1 MIAALLGL
9 AVAGTLA
16 CCLGLLLKRDA
27 LDRLHYAA
35 AAGTLPP
42 AVVAVAVWLE
52 EGLAQPSL
60 NATVVALALLVLNP
74 ALVHA
79 TARVLRK
86 P

>member
-1 MIAALLGL
+1 VIAALLGL
-9 AVAGTLA
+9 AVAGSLA
-16 CCLGLLLKRDA
+16 CCFGLLLKRDPV
-27 LDRLHYAA
+27 DRLHYAA

-42 AVVAVAVWLE
+42 ALVALAVWLE

-60 NATVVALALLVLNP
+60 NASLVALALLVLNP
-74 ALVHA
+74 VLAHA